1 MKILVIDDW
10 RVIAESI
17 KVCFPNASV
26 DHEYRIPTD
35 LSELDNYDVLIVDNQ
50 GIGNSK
56 WKSGE
61 EFLKDYR
68 PKNPKQ
74 MVIYHSGLEPSN
86 EFAELLESNG
96 FFSFTKGRDPDK
108 LVALVKGEFKK

>member
-26 DHEYRIPTD
+26 DHEYRIPID
-35 LSELDNYDVLIVDNQ
+35 LSELDGYDVLIVDGQ

-108 LVALVKGEFKK
+108 LVALVKGELKK